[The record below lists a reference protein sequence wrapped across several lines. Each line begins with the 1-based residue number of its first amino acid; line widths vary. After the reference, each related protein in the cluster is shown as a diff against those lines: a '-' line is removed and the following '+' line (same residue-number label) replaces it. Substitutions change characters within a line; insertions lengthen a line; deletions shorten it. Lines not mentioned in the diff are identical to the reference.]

1 MYDIENMRF
10 TLKSTDSLLAAI
22 SFLMNIP
29 ALIISQK
36 EGEKGDK
43 KDINL
48 EEIESTNGE
57 SKTGV
62 MNPEK

>member
-29 ALIISQK
+29 ALMISQK